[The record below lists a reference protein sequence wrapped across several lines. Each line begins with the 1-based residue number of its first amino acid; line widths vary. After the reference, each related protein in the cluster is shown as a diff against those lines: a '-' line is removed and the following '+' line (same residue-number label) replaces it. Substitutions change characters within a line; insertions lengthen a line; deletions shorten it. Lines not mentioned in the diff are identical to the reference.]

1 MRGLR
6 LALGFITILP
16 VRPEGELKP
25 GDLGRAAVWFP
36 VIGLVLGLVLWASD
50 DLLNGWFRAG
60 MSAALIV
67 GLWVLLTGAL
77 HLDGFADCCD
87 GLLSSANPERRLKIL
102 RDPHI
107 GAFGVVGLILL
118 LLLKWVAI
126 TELIDPRA
134 LVLAPMIGRWAVLPL
149 ARMHPARPNGLGARL
164 HSELKSTALLI
175 GLPVLAL
182 GIALGPR
189 GWLALLLAHLS
200 LLGIWLLARS
210 RIGGQTGDVLGAGA
224 ELAEL
229 SVLLA
234 FVGGAN

>member
-1 MRGLR
+1 M
-6 LALGFITILP
+6 
-16 VRPEGELKP
+16 
-25 GDLGRAAVWFP
+25 
-36 VIGLVLGLVLWASD
+36 
-50 DLLNGWFRAG
+50 
-60 MSAALIV
+60 
-67 GLWVLLTGAL
+67 
-77 HLDGFADCCD
+77 
-87 GLLSSANPERRLKIL
+87 
-102 RDPHI
+102 
-107 GAFGVVGLILL
+107 VGLILL

-126 TELIDPRA
+126 AELTAPRA

-182 GIALGPR
+182 GFALGPR

-200 LLGIWLLARS
+200 LLGLWLLARS